1 MSTLVGFG
9 LVNVDLVSV
18 VPSWERDHKVDA
30 THWFEQVGGPVP
42 VALCAAS
49 RLDPNLQPVFIGSVG
64 DDAYGETVASELQRF
79 GVAPRL
85 ERRMGGATGRS
96 MVLLD
101 ARDGSRTLAHWSE
114 PASPRKLHPEEL
126 QIVRN
131 CRLLH
136 VDGRDLPGT
145 EQCLRAAKEAGVT
158 TAWDLGTM
166 RPGRES
172 LFPLVDIV
180 IASRGGGAGA
190 FPEVADDPLEQVRR
204 FMDRGAK
211 IAAVTLAENGVVVGW
226 QGRPALRVPAIPTN
240 PVLDTCG
247 AGDTFHG
254 AFLAAH
260 CAGADPVEAVDFA
273 QAAVS
278 LRIGRYGHRDGLPT
292 PDEVRR
298 LLAKVATR

>member
-9 LVNVDLVSV
+9 LVNVDLVAV
-18 VPSWERDHKVDA
+18 VPSWERDRKVDA

-49 RLDPNLQPVFIGSVG
+49 RLDPNLHPVFIGSVG

-85 ERRMGGATGRS
+85 ERRMGGVTGRS

-114 PASPRKLHPEEL
+114 PASPRTLHPDEL
-126 QIVRN
+126 EIVRN

-136 VDGRDLPGT
+136 VDGRDLSGT
-145 EQCLRAAKEAGVT
+145 EQCLRAAKEAGIT

-204 FMDRGAK
+204 FMARGAK
-211 IAAVTLAENGVVVGW
+211 IAAVTLAENGVAIGW
-226 QGRPALRVPAIPTN
+226 EGRPALRVPAIPTD
-240 PVLDTCG
+240 PVRDTCG

-278 LRIGRYGHRDGLPT
+278 LRIGRYGHNDGLPT
-292 PDEVRR
+292 GDEVRG
-298 LLAKVATR
+298 LLAKVAIR